1 MKFGLIQQARFNSA
15 TGAYSLVTETEFG
28 DSQITL
34 TDFEREIVEAHFGAD
49 QIHRGSVASSRVR
62 AKKQFKLYPSGK
74 LIELNLIYPKFG
86 KDELRLYISTKAGF
100 KPLPNQIWFLFK
112 MAGDLWLGTED
123 QGAWSIAGRKD
134 NDDERY
140 LEASET
146 AMAGNARAAA
156 TLTTGLMYARDPAL
170 ALKRFELAK
179 YKCEADQSHSLFL
192 SRASGKPFLEA
203 HHVIPVSLAEHFK
216 GRQLD
221 SIDNIVALCPHCH
234 RAVHHA
240 QCDQTID
247 VLEKLI
253 LRRKGILS
261 RFAVSLQDV
270 QRFYSCEEIAR

>member
-1 MKFGLIQQARFNSA
+1 MKFGLIQQARFNTA
-15 TGAYSLVTETEFG
+15 TGAYSLVTKTEFG

-34 TDFEREIVEAHFGAD
+34 TDFEREIVEAHFGAG

-74 LIELNLIYPKFG
+74 LIELNLIYPKSD
-86 KDELRLYISTKAGF
+86 KDELRLYIGTKAGF
-100 KPLPNQIWFLFK
+100 KPLPNKIWFLFK
-112 MAGDLWLGTED
+112 IAGDLWLGTED

-134 NDDERY
+134 NDDARY

-146 AMAGNARAAA
+146 ATAGNARAAT
-156 TLTTGLMYARDPAL
+156 TLTTGLRYSRNPVL

-179 YKCEADQSHSLFL
+179 YKCEANQNHSLFL

-216 GRQLD
+216 GKQLD

-240 QCDQTID
+240 QSDQTIHI
-247 VLEKLI
+247 LEKLI
-253 LRRKGILS
+253 SRRREILS
-261 RFAVSLQDV
+261 QFAVSLQDV
-270 QRFYSCEEIAR
+270 KTFYSCEEIGR